1 MAVIQEGLFTLKVKR
16 YVSFY
21 ILLPI
26 VLEFLIEAL
35 SRKSLIAAVKYAI
48 NSPLL
53 FAFNTLIIMLTLSI
67 AMFFKREVFA
77 LTTISVV
84 WVIFGIV
91 NFVILHFRVTPFSA
105 VDFTLIKS
113 AISVSSHYLN
123 LFTIAMIIVAIFVVL
138 IGLICLFRKAP
149 VNEQHGYRK
158 IIFSILCCL
167 TLGVA
172 IIVLHRSSNSV
183 QALSTHYTNISEAYE
198 NYGFA
203 YCFANSIL
211 DTGIK
216 KPEDYSKQS
225 VKKITK
231 ALKDEKNTDKRP
243 NIIFIQ
249 LESFFDVG
257 YEKNL
262 QFSED
267 PLPVFHSLQKKYSSG
282 LVTVPTVGAGTV
294 NTEFEILTGMR
305 QHDFGVS
312 EYPYKTVLK
321 SKTSESIC
329 TDLKKL
335 GYSTHAVHNN
345 EATFYGRN
353 TVFSNI
359 GFDTFCSMEYMNG
372 LTDSPNGW
380 SNDDVLSREIMKTLD
395 STSGPD
401 FTMAITV
408 QSHGKYDGIALD
420 DPTIKVTGAP
430 EGKEQA
436 YEYYVNEIHEVDR
449 MIDTLIKELSNR
461 KEETV
466 LVLYGDHLPSLD
478 IQKDDLSNANLYQTQ
493 YVVWD
498 NMNLKKK
505 TKNLHAY
512 QLYAEVLDRIQIH
525 EGMITKYHQQT
536 KHRSKLYLT
545 GLTTLSYDLLYGDNY
560 AYDGENPFK
569 QTELQMGTEP
579 VKLTSV
585 QKTKSGYRVVGS
597 GFTPYCKVYYDG
609 TLVESEWISSGC
621 LQLQDEFELDEA
633 DKKDSGEPETEVT
646 EPRDVPNAFVV
657 EVQSDDGVVLSST
670 QAYPASQVKK

>member
-1 MAVIQEGLFTLKVKR
+1 MKVKR

-257 YEKNL
+257 YKKNL

-430 EGKEQA
+430 ERKEQA

>member
-1 MAVIQEGLFTLKVKR
+1 MKVKR

-249 LESFFDVG
+249 LESFFDIG

-408 QSHGKYDGIALD
+408 QSHGKYDGIALG

-430 EGKEQA
+430 ERKEQA

-633 DKKDSGEPETEVT
+633 DKKDSGEQETEVT

>member
-1 MAVIQEGLFTLKVKR
+1 MKVKR

-21 ILLPI
+21 IL
-26 VLEFLIEAL
+26 
-35 SRKSLIAAVKYAI
+35 AAVKYAI

-430 EGKEQA
+430 ERKEQA

>member
-1 MAVIQEGLFTLKVKR
+1 MKVKR

-430 EGKEQA
+430 ERKEQA

-585 QKTKSGYRVVGS
+585 QKTKSGYRGVGS

-609 TLVESEWISSGC
+609 TLVESEWISSEC

>member
-1 MAVIQEGLFTLKVKR
+1 MKVKR

-84 WVIFGIV
+84 W
-91 NFVILHFRVTPFSA
+91 VILHFRVTPFSA

-430 EGKEQA
+430 ERKEQA

>member
-1 MAVIQEGLFTLKVKR
+1 MKVKR

-84 WVIFGIV
+84 WV

-430 EGKEQA
+430 ERKEQA

>member
-1 MAVIQEGLFTLKVKR
+1 MKVKR

-91 NFVILHFRVTPFSA
+91 NFIILHFRVTPFSA

-430 EGKEQA
+430 ERKEQA

>member
-1 MAVIQEGLFTLKVKR
+1 MKVKR

-430 EGKEQA
+430 ERKEQA

-498 NMNLKKK
+498 NMN
-505 TKNLHAY
+505 
-512 QLYAEVLDRIQIH
+512 
-525 EGMITKYHQQT
+525 
-536 KHRSKLYLT
+536 
-545 GLTTLSYDLLYGDNY
+545 LLYGDNY

>member
-1 MAVIQEGLFTLKVKR
+1 MKVKR

-216 KPEDYSKQS
+216 KPGDYSKQS

-430 EGKEQA
+430 ERKEQA

>member
-1 MAVIQEGLFTLKVKR
+1 MKVKR
-16 YVSFY
+16 YVSFS

-430 EGKEQA
+430 ERKEQA

>member
-1 MAVIQEGLFTLKVKR
+1 MKVKR

-294 NTEFEILTGMR
+294 NTEFEILTGIR

-430 EGKEQA
+430 ERKEQA

>member
-1 MAVIQEGLFTLKVKR
+1 MKVKR

-430 EGKEQA
+430 ERKEQA

-449 MIDTLIKELSNR
+449 MIDSLIKELSNR

>member
-1 MAVIQEGLFTLKVKR
+1 MKVKR

-53 FAFNTLIIMLTLSI
+53 FTFNTLIIMLTLSI

-430 EGKEQA
+430 ERKEQA

-478 IQKDDLSNANLYQTQ
+478 IQKDNLSNANLYQTQ

>member
-1 MAVIQEGLFTLKVKR
+1 MKVKR

-26 VLEFLIEAL
+26 VLEILIEAL

-430 EGKEQA
+430 ERKEQA

>member
-1 MAVIQEGLFTLKVKR
+1 MKVKR

-430 EGKEQA
+430 ERKEQA
-436 YEYYVNEIHEVDR
+436 YEYYVNEIHEGDR

>member
-1 MAVIQEGLFTLKVKR
+1 
-16 YVSFY
+16 
-21 ILLPI
+21 
-26 VLEFLIEAL
+26 
-35 SRKSLIAAVKYAI
+35 
-48 NSPLL
+48 
-53 FAFNTLIIMLTLSI
+53 
-67 AMFFKREVFA
+67 
-77 LTTISVV
+77 
-84 WVIFGIV
+84 
-91 NFVILHFRVTPFSA
+91 
-105 VDFTLIKS
+105 LIKS

-430 EGKEQA
+430 ERKEQA

-621 LQLQDEFELDEA
+621 LQLQDEFELDEV
-633 DKKDSGEPETEVT
+633 DKKDSGEQETEVT

>member
-1 MAVIQEGLFTLKVKR
+1 MKVKR

-430 EGKEQA
+430 ERKEQA

-560 AYDGENPFK
+560 AYDGKNPFK

>member
-1 MAVIQEGLFTLKVKR
+1 MKVKR

-430 EGKEQA
+430 ERKEQA

-670 QAYPASQVKK
+670 QAYPASQVKNKITCI

>member
-1 MAVIQEGLFTLKVKR
+1 MKVKR

-282 LVTVPTVGAGTV
+282 LVTVPTVGSGTV

-430 EGKEQA
+430 ERKEQA

>member
-1 MAVIQEGLFTLKVKR
+1 MKVKR

-53 FAFNTLIIMLTLSI
+53 FTFNTLIIMLTLSI

-430 EGKEQA
+430 ERKEQA

-478 IQKDDLSNANLYQTQ
+478 IQKDNLSNANLYQTQ

-633 DKKDSGEPETEVT
+633 DKKDSGEQETEVT

>member
-1 MAVIQEGLFTLKVKR
+1 MKVKR

-329 TDLKKL
+329 TDMKKL

-430 EGKEQA
+430 ERKEQA

>member
-1 MAVIQEGLFTLKVKR
+1 MKVKR

-408 QSHGKYDGIALD
+408 QSHGKYDGIVLD

-430 EGKEQA
+430 ERKEQA

>member
-1 MAVIQEGLFTLKVKR
+1 MKVKR

-353 TVFSNI
+353 TVFSNL

-430 EGKEQA
+430 ERKEQA

>member
-1 MAVIQEGLFTLKVKR
+1 MKVKR

-35 SRKSLIAAVKYAI
+35 SRKSLIAAEKYAI

-430 EGKEQA
+430 ERKEQA

>member
-1 MAVIQEGLFTLKVKR
+1 MKVKR

-345 EATFYGRN
+345 EATFYSRN

-430 EGKEQA
+430 ERKEQA

>member
-1 MAVIQEGLFTLKVKR
+1 MKVKR

-167 TLGVA
+167 TLSVA

-430 EGKEQA
+430 ERKEQA

>member
-1 MAVIQEGLFTLKVKR
+1 MKVKR

-113 AISVSSHYLN
+113 AISVSSHHLN

-430 EGKEQA
+430 ERKEQA

>member
-1 MAVIQEGLFTLKVKR
+1 MKVKR

-430 EGKEQA
+430 ERKEQA

-609 TLVESEWISSGC
+609 TLVESEWISSEC

-670 QAYPASQVKK
+670 QAYTASQVKK

>member
-1 MAVIQEGLFTLKVKR
+1 MKVKR

-430 EGKEQA
+430 ERKEQA

-466 LVLYGDHLPSLD
+466 LVLYGDHLPSLAS
-478 IQKDDLSNANLYQTQ
+478 QKDDLSNANLYQTQ

-633 DKKDSGEPETEVT
+633 DKKDSGEQETEVT

>member
-1 MAVIQEGLFTLKVKR
+1 MKVKR

-158 IIFSILCCL
+158 LIFSILCCL

-430 EGKEQA
+430 ERKEQA

>member
-1 MAVIQEGLFTLKVKR
+1 MKVKR

-183 QALSTHYTNISEAYE
+183 QAISEAYE

-430 EGKEQA
+430 ERKEQA

>member
-1 MAVIQEGLFTLKVKR
+1 
-16 YVSFY
+16 
-21 ILLPI
+21 
-26 VLEFLIEAL
+26 
-35 SRKSLIAAVKYAI
+35 
-48 NSPLL
+48 
-53 FAFNTLIIMLTLSI
+53 
-67 AMFFKREVFA
+67 
-77 LTTISVV
+77 
-84 WVIFGIV
+84 
-91 NFVILHFRVTPFSA
+91 
-105 VDFTLIKS
+105 
-113 AISVSSHYLN
+113 
-123 LFTIAMIIVAIFVVL
+123 
-138 IGLICLFRKAP
+138 
-149 VNEQHGYRK
+149 
-158 IIFSILCCL
+158 
-167 TLGVA
+167 
-172 IIVLHRSSNSV
+172 
-183 QALSTHYTNISEAYE
+183 
-198 NYGFA
+198 
-203 YCFANSIL
+203 
-211 DTGIK
+211 
-216 KPEDYSKQS
+216 
-225 VKKITK
+225 
-231 ALKDEKNTDKRP
+231 
-243 NIIFIQ
+243 
-249 LESFFDVG
+249 
-257 YEKNL
+257 
-262 QFSED
+262 
-267 PLPVFHSLQKKYSSG
+267 
-282 LVTVPTVGAGTV
+282 
-294 NTEFEILTGMR
+294 
-305 QHDFGVS
+305 
-312 EYPYKTVLK
+312 
-321 SKTSESIC
+321 
-329 TDLKKL
+329 
-335 GYSTHAVHNN
+335 
-345 EATFYGRN
+345 
-353 TVFSNI
+353 
-359 GFDTFCSMEYMNG
+359 
-372 LTDSPNGW
+372 
-380 SNDDVLSREIMKTLD
+380 
-395 STSGPD
+395 
-401 FTMAITV
+401 MAITV

-430 EGKEQA
+430 ERKEQA

>member
-1 MAVIQEGLFTLKVKR
+1 MKVKR

-53 FAFNTLIIMLTLSI
+53 FTFNTLIIMLTLSI

-430 EGKEQA
+430 ERKEQA

-478 IQKDDLSNANLYQTQ
+478 IQKDNLSNANLYQTQ

-609 TLVESEWISSGC
+609 TLVESEWISSEC

-646 EPRDVPNAFVV
+646 DPRDVPNAFVV

>member
-1 MAVIQEGLFTLKVKR
+1 MKVKR

-430 EGKEQA
+430 ERKEQA

-512 QLYAEVLDRIQIH
+512 QFYAEVLDRIQIH

-609 TLVESEWISSGC
+609 TLVESEWISSEC

-633 DKKDSGEPETEVT
+633 DKKDSGETETEVT

>member
-1 MAVIQEGLFTLKVKR
+1 MKVKR

-329 TDLKKL
+329 TDMKKL

-430 EGKEQA
+430 ERKEQA

-657 EVQSDDGVVLSST
+657 EVQSDDGVELSST